1 MAEGK
6 ASSPIQVWQAARD
19 GGLDKRTFE
28 PDAHQEPSAETIL
41 APGADSV
48 INQPISV
55 KLGGT
60 SVELMETS
68 LRSKTG

>member
-6 ASSPIQVWQAARD
+6 VFSPIQVWQAAGD

-28 PDAHQEPSAETIL
+28 PDAHQEPSAETML
-41 APGADSV
+41 ALGADIV

-55 KLGGT
+55 KLVGT
-60 SVELMETS
+60 SVEPMVTS

>member
-19 GGLDKRTFE
+19 RGMDKRTFE

-41 APGADSV
+41 VPGADSV

-60 SVELMETS
+60 SVEPMETS